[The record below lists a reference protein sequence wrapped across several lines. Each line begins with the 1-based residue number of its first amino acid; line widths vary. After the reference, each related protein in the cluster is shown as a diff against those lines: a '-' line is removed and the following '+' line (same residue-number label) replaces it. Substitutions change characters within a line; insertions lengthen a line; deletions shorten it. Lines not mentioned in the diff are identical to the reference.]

1 MRRSPTRLAVHPLFL
16 LERVWE
22 RSLCQPFVV
31 VLQRLGV
38 RPNAVTA
45 AAFTIKIS
53 TLPLMFGGRYSWAGA
68 VWILGA
74 VSDALDG
81 TLARRLGAETRLGAF
96 LDATGDRVAAAA
108 LVAAFSLGVGT
119 VPAYQAG
126 LALVTASLLLAL
138 TRAKAESLGVRSGVR
153 ALHRS
158 GRSIWV
164 SSALILGP
172 SMAVAAGRPPAF
184 ALIVAF
190 WILTAVTSVA
200 IGLVVVRTVRELA

>member
-45 AAFTIKIS
+45 AAFMMKTCA
-53 TLPLMFGGRYSWAGA
+53 LPLMFAGRYEWAGA

-74 VSDALDG
+74 ISDALDG

-119 VPAYQAG
+119 IPAYQAG
-126 LALVTASLLLAL
+126 FALVTASLLLAL
-138 TRAKAESLGVRSGVR
+138 TRAKAESLGVRSGVG
-153 ALHRS
+153 ALNRS

-164 SSALILGP
+164 SAALILGP
-172 SMAVAAGRPPAF
+172 SMAVAAGHPPAF
-184 ALIVAF
+184 ALIAAF

-200 IGLVVVRTVRELA
+200 IGVVVARTVRELA

>member
-45 AAFTIKIS
+45 AAFMMKTCA
-53 TLPLMFGGRYSWAGA
+53 LPLMFAGRYEWAGG

-74 VSDALDG
+74 ISDALDG

-119 VPAYQAG
+119 IPAYQAG

-138 TRAKAESLGVRSGVR
+138 TRAKAESLGVRSGVG

-164 SSALILGP
+164 SAALILGP
-172 SMAVAAGRPPAF
+172 SMAVAAGHPPAF
-184 ALIVAF
+184 ALIAAF

-200 IGLVVVRTVRELA
+200 IGVVVARTVRELA